1 MQMVILKSSAPADLK
16 EKNAF
21 VVTLIKEL
29 RIAKMNAE
37 NRLALVDNLKDKA
50 YYQAL
55 IADYSDSIQSAIN
68 CYITVY

>member
-1 MQMVILKSSAPADLK
+1 MVILKSSAPADLK

-37 NRLALVDNLKDKA
+37 NRLALTLSDADKA
-50 YYQAL
+50 HYKAA
-55 IADYSDSIQSAIN
+55 IADYSEGINSAIA

>member
-1 MQMVILKSSAPADLK
+1 MVILKSSAPADLK

>member
-1 MQMVILKSSAPADLK
+1 MVILRSYAPTDLK

-21 VVTLIKEL
+21 VVTLVKKL
-29 RIAKMNAE
+29 RLQKTNAE
-37 NRLALVDNLKDKA
+37 KRLSLAQSNDDKA

-55 IADYSDSIQSAIN
+55 IANYSDSIQSAID

>member
-1 MQMVILKSSAPADLK
+1 MLILKSSAPINLK

-21 VVTLIKEL
+21 VVTLVKEL

-37 NRLALVDNLKDKA
+37 NRLISSDSESDRQ

-55 IADYSDSIQSAIN
+55 IADYTQSIQSAID
-68 CYITVY
+68 CYITIY